1 MNGSCK
7 SMMLTHSQRPFNPF
21 FVPNSWHQAGKISS
35 PPSHKKLITAE
46 IFPQHHQAYAW
57 HTALVCVNLPNS
69 ELWST
74 KYELCVRSQHRPHWL
89 ARLGT
94 KAEFWRQNFTTL
106 GSGQT
111 EGEGCAIELRPGAVL
126 YGLWKKA
133 WAWKA
138 NLVLIRGYNVMM
150 FSSSVV

>member
-21 FVPNSWHQAGKISS
+21 FVPNSWHRAGKISS

-46 IFPQHHQAYAW
+46 IFPHHHQAYAW
-57 HTALVCVNLPNS
+57 HTTLPG
-69 ELWST
+69 LRKAPKLWTVWST
-74 KYELCVRSQHRPHWL
+74 KYELSVRSQHRPHWL

-111 EGEGCAIELRPGAVL
+111 EGEGCAIEPRHQGRCYTDFEKRLEL
-126 YGLWKKA
+126 EKQIQCLLW
-133 WAWKA
+133 
-138 NLVLIRGYNVMM
+138 
-150 FSSSVV
+150 F